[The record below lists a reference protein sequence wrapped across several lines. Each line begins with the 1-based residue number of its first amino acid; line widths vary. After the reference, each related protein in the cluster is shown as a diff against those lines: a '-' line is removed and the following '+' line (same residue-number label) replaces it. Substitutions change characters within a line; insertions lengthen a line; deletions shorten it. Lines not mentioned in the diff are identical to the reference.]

1 MLILNALAWF
11 LDGDGCWLGVDF
23 SEGRKAG
30 GGQVEGLVV
39 VPVEKVGLVALQL
52 LEFEILLDFE
62 GPS

>member
-1 MLILNALAWF
+1 VLILNALAWF

-52 LEFEILLDFE
+52 LEFEYPPGL
-62 GPS
+62 